1 MLRVIIGDIPPLSTP
16 QAVARW
22 LSPALRAQQP
32 SGKRQASW
40 LAGRVMLAWAVGTRG
55 LPPLETDSHG
65 KPFLPHRPELAFNL
79 SHSDGVVALALSDAG
94 AVGCDIERV
103 RPRRSWPSLARAI
116 FSEEEQAML
125 SALPEE
131 ARLPAFWQCW
141 TRREALLKQRGGAV
155 WELLQAPAILTPPE
169 GVFLSDC
176 RVEDLQIAVCACVP
190 CKDIGKRLES
200 LTLASL

>member
-1 MLRVIIGDIPPLSTP
+1 
-16 QAVARW
+16 
-22 LSPALRAQQP
+22 
-32 SGKRQASW
+32 
-40 LAGRVMLAWAVGTRG
+40 
-55 LPPLETDSHG
+55 
-65 KPFLPHRPELAFNL
+65 
-79 SHSDGVVALALSDAG
+79 
-94 AVGCDIERV
+94 
-103 RPRRSWPSLARAI
+103 
-116 FSEEEQAML
+116 ML

-155 WELLQAPAILTPPE
+155 WELLQAPAILTQPE
-169 GVFLSDC
+169 GVFLTDC